1 MANNAGR
8 QGGAAGAGGG
18 GGAGAGG
25 GGNVQNEHVEFT
37 VKAEEDLYLTG
48 SESTIRR
55 VTADTNYSCLMLK
68 TQRFSSLFRHYAK
81 YHGLRK
87 DDLEYYFVHPLENED
102 TPESVQLQR
111 GDIIM
116 VRKRRKAEVPE
127 PAADDTEFLKDMKEL
142 LDDEEHMDAVFVV
155 HRSPPT
161 TTATTS
167 PTATASSTMTTTM
180 GMDGIGIGGGTL
192 DAKRRLRAKKD
203 NAIPMKKDGGSSKGG
218 RNEEMDDVDNE
229 FDFDYHYQV
238 EEQDADD
245 NDELVEIRAHKCILT
260 ARADYF
266 KALFR
271 KGVTSST
278 TNATAAAAAAAT
290 AVGGASASS
299 SMMDKG
305 TGSGGGGDNA
315 TSSSSSATASTSTSA
330 ANNNNNKSTTFRE
343 SSECIIRVPPH
354 FSPKVVRL
362 MLEFLYTNRI
372 ECASVSLSK
381 LSGGS
386 SSSLPASHNANTE
399 ELLSLLHLSDMWQL
413 RDLKRLVEHELIR
426 NHMKIHTVARMY
438 CATED
443 LHAKR
448 LSKSCLE
455 FIMENYREVT
465 GSVTFQE
472 EMKHHPSLCIP
483 VLKAAADLIP
493 EQPVSKKQR
502 VGGGGGN
509 SNEVGKS
516 DSNATGG
523 GGGAGGA
530 MSSSPVPDS
539 DI

>member
-8 QGGAAGAGGG
+8 QGGAGGAGGAG
-18 GGAGAGG
+18 GGG

-48 SESTIRR
+48 FESTIRR

-127 PAADDTEFLKDMKEL
+127 PAADDTEFFKDMKEL
-142 LDDEEHMDAVFVV
+142 LDDEEHMDAVFLVY
-155 HRSPPT
+155 RSPPT
-161 TTATTS
+161 TTTS
-167 PTATASSTMTTTM
+167 AGAGNAKSTMTATAAM
-180 GMDGIGIGGGTL
+180 GMDGIGGAGGG
-192 DAKRRLRAKKD
+192 KRRHKKD
-203 NAIPMKKDGGSSKGG
+203 SGIAIKKEGGIGVG
-218 RNEEMDDVDNE
+218 EDEEDD
-229 FDFDYHYQV
+229 
-238 EEQDADD
+238 DD
-245 NDELVEIRAHKCILT
+245 DDDLLVEIRAHKCILT

-271 KGVTSST
+271 KGTSSSTIT
-278 TNATAAAAAAAT
+278 TS
-290 AVGGASASS
+290 ASAAGAVSS
-299 SMMDKG
+299 S
-305 TGSGGGGDNA
+305 TSVA
-315 TSSSSSATASTSTSA
+315 SAALAALESPSSSSSSDAAAAKGSTAASSA
-330 ANNNNNKSTTFRE
+330 LANNNSNAFRE
-343 SSECIIRVPPH
+343 STECIIRVPPH

-381 LSGGS
+381 LSGSPTAS
-386 SSSLPASHNANTE
+386 SSANHNANTD
-399 ELLSLLHLSDMWQL
+399 ELLSLLHLADMWQL

-443 LHAKR
+443 FHAKR

-465 GSVTFQE
+465 GSVAFQE

-502 VGGGGGN
+502 VSGSGA
-509 SNEVGKS
+509 NEVGKS
-516 DSNATGG
+516 DSNA
-523 GGGAGGA
+523 GGGAGA